1 MAKSK
6 LVPMMIS
13 LPKEYRDKLRTMAA
27 EQNFRNTD
35 QVTSASTIAKE
46 IICERLSMDRKS
58 QVMEENRADYI
69 SSKGEKLKY
78 GNCQKSPS

>member
-27 EQNFRNTD
+27 EKNFKNPD
-35 QVTSASTIAKE
+35 QVTSAATIAKE
-46 IICERLSMDRKS
+46 IICEHLSIDQESEVKEEIGGRK
-58 QVMEENRADYI
+58 N
-69 SSKGEKLKY
+69 G
-78 GNCQKSPS
+78 

>member
-27 EQNFRNTD
+27 EQNFNNPD
-35 QVTSASTIAKE
+35 QVTSAATIAKE
-46 IICERLSMDRKS
+46 IICEHLSIDREVK
-58 QVMEENRADYI
+58 VKKEI
-69 SSKGEKLKY
+69 G
-78 GNCQKSPS
+78 GQKNG

>member
-27 EQNFRNTD
+27 EQNFNNPD
-35 QVTSASTIAKE
+35 QVTSAATIAKE
-46 IICERLSMDRKS
+46 IICERLSIDREAK
-58 QVMEENRADYI
+58 
-69 SSKGEKLKY
+69 EKETKRETIK
-78 GNCQKSPS
+78 QK

>member
-27 EQNFRNTD
+27 EQNFVNPD
-35 QVTSASTIAKE
+35 QVTSAATIAKE
-46 IICERLSMDRKS
+46 IICEHLSIVREAKVKEKIGGRK
-58 QVMEENRADYI
+58 N
-69 SSKGEKLKY
+69 G
-78 GNCQKSPS
+78 

>member
-27 EQNFRNTD
+27 EQNFVNPD
-35 QVTSASTIAKE
+35 QVTSAATIAKE
-46 IICERLSMDRKS
+46 IICERLSVDRETK
-58 QVMEENRADYI
+58 
-69 SSKGEKLKY
+69 EKEKIGGLK
-78 GNCQKSPS
+78 NEQ